1 MVGMSKK
8 RKFGSPASK
17 SIGNEEK
24 ECGASQVIRE
34 DGSRKETERQVDS
47 RDTLG
52 AGTPSNDTDR
62 HRRRAG
68 PGVRLSPSTKD
79 KISDDRTNEE
89 RRDHVT
95 RSGRMY
101 NRSETGTER
110 ERLTLSDTMRKE
122 SDNIL
127 RRLDKQDSME
137 GIKQTV
143 REGLLSLADTVETE
157 MKGIHESIAESVRE
171 MVKVELAEMKDMV
184 EGLKERW
191 TVNED
196 KGTEQMQKVEER
208 IVENEEKLSSLGQD
222 KLGERMENV
231 EDRLKDIEKE
241 TRQGNV
247 SERMEKIEEKINDT
261 EVRLAAMRKDKEST
275 VVDMDKQ
282 KELEVRVKENEERM
296 ETLRQAGEKAMRK
309 ESEREMRDR
318 IEAAG
323 KNLKY
328 FGIDLGPGPKDR
340 REMVNRAITQMRE
353 RVLQK
358 DKERFG
364 TVINRT
370 RIRLLGKNTEEKQ
383 YLGRK
388 IDTLPVLL
396 ECRTEDDKK
405 TLEAILREAGW
416 LSSFEWPEE
425 SMEFIREAKKE
436 MNKLGYVER
445 LHNMRIRPEVRD
457 GRTKIRC
464 EVRDKEGGRLRVV
477 AAWEAP
483 PTDRTLWNKEQL
495 RPSLTWYVQDRR
507 RS

>member
-17 SIGNEEK
+17 RIGNEEE
-24 ECGASQVIRE
+24 ECGASQVIME

-52 AGTPSNDTDR
+52 TGTPGNDTDK
-62 HRRRAG
+62 HRRTAG
-68 PGVRLSPSTKD
+68 AGVRLSPSTKD
-79 KISDDRTNEE
+79 KISDDMTNEE
-89 RRDHVT
+89 RRGFVT

-101 NRSETGTER
+101 NRMEMGTGR
-110 ERLTLSDTMRKE
+110 EELTLSDVMRKE
-122 SDNIL
+122 SDKFL
-127 RRLDKQDSME
+127 RRLDRQDSIE

-143 REGLLSLADTVETE
+143 REGLLSLADTVERE
-157 MKGIHESIAESVRE
+157 MKGIHESIAESVKK
-171 MVKVELAEMKDMV
+171 MVKVELDEMKDMV

-196 KGTEQMQKVEER
+196 TVTEQMQKVEEK
-208 IVENEEKLSSLGQD
+208 IVENEEKLRSLGQD
-222 KLGERMENV
+222 KLGERLENV
-231 EDRLKDIEKE
+231 EGILKE

-247 SERMEKIEEKINDT
+247 SERMERIEEKINDT
-261 EVRLAAMRKDKEST
+261 EVKMAAMRKDKESA

-282 KELEVRVKENEERM
+282 KELEDRVKENEERM
-296 ETLRQAGEKAMRK
+296 ETLRQVGEKARRK
-309 ESEREMRDR
+309 ESEREMRER

-328 FGIDLGPGPKDR
+328 FGIDLGTGSKDR
-340 REMVNRAITQMRE
+340 REMVNRAITQLKG

-396 ECRTEDDKK
+396 ECRTEDDKT

-416 LSSFEWPEE
+416 MSSFEWPEE

-436 MNKLGYVER
+436 MNMLGYVER
-445 LHNMRIRPEVRD
+445 LHNMRIRPEIRE

-495 RPSLTWYVQDRR
+495 RPSLTWHVQDRR
-507 RS
+507 RL

>member
-1 MVGMSKK
+1 
-8 RKFGSPASK
+8 
-17 SIGNEEK
+17 
-24 ECGASQVIRE
+24 
-34 DGSRKETERQVDS
+34 
-47 RDTLG
+47 
-52 AGTPSNDTDR
+52 
-62 HRRRAG
+62 
-68 PGVRLSPSTKD
+68 
-79 KISDDRTNEE
+79 
-89 RRDHVT
+89 
-95 RSGRMY
+95 
-101 NRSETGTER
+101 
-110 ERLTLSDTMRKE
+110 
-122 SDNIL
+122 
-127 RRLDKQDSME
+127 
-137 GIKQTV
+137 
-143 REGLLSLADTVETE
+143 
-157 MKGIHESIAESVRE
+157 
-171 MVKVELAEMKDMV
+171 
-184 EGLKERW
+184 
-191 TVNED
+191 
-196 KGTEQMQKVEER
+196 
-208 IVENEEKLSSLGQD
+208 
-222 KLGERMENV
+222 
-231 EDRLKDIEKE
+231 
-241 TRQGNV
+241 
-247 SERMEKIEEKINDT
+247 
-261 EVRLAAMRKDKEST
+261 
-275 VVDMDKQ
+275 
-282 KELEVRVKENEERM
+282 
-296 ETLRQAGEKAMRK
+296 
-309 ESEREMRDR
+309 MRDR

-445 LHNMRIRPEVRD
+445 LHNMRIRPEIRD
-457 GRTKIRC
+457 TRTKIRC